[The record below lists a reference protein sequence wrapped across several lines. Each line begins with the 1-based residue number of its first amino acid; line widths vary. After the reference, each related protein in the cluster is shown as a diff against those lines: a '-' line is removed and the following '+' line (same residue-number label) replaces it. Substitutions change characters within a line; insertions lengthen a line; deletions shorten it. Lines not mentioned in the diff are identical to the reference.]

1 MDPSSIWSG
10 IDDANGGY
18 IVAKCNGEAL
28 AYRLDN
34 RDKFEQYLF
43 DNTKMERTSTTRHG
57 YSTLYMEIGEM
68 IINLNLQIRFK

>member
-1 MDPSSIWSG
+1 MDPSSICSG

-18 IVAKCNGEAL
+18 IVAKSNGEAL
-28 AYRLDN
+28 AYRFDN

-57 YSTLYMEIGEM
+57 Y
-68 IINLNLQIRFK
+68 

>member
-18 IVAKCNGEAL
+18 IVAKSNGEAL
-28 AYRLDN
+28 AYRFDN

-57 YSTLYMEIGEM
+57 Y
-68 IINLNLQIRFK
+68 